1 MKRLVICIFTI
12 LLTSVSMMQARTV
25 GLVLSGGG
33 AKGIAHI
40 GVIQALEDNDIPI
53 DYVTGTS
60 MGAIVGGLYAAGYT
74 PQEMMNLLISKE
86 FANWSTGVINPD
98 LTYYFDKSTATPAF
112 ATINFALRD
121 TTKQSSGII
130 PASLIN
136 PIPMNFAFMELFS
149 AYTAQCKGDFNNL
162 YIPFRCVASD
172 VFNKR
177 KLVCSNGDLGNAI
190 RASMSF
196 PIVFKPIYSNGIPL
210 FDGGIYD
217 NFPVD
222 VMRKDFAPEFIIGI
236 DVSTASSKVD
246 VNSLVDQ
253 VEAMVIQDH
262 GTVIPDSLG
271 VRMNLNLSEFGLLDF
286 NKAKAIYQIG
296 YNHTLELID
305 SIKGRIDTRISK
317 ESRAIA
323 RNTFKSKT
331 PKIIFDN
338 VNVTGTGNSMQNEYI
353 EQLFKFKDSSNFDIE
368 DAKISYYHAISSK
381 KLKDLIPTA
390 TYNDSTKKFTLNLKA
405 TPKDNYYA
413 GIGGFLTSSTNS
425 MMYLGARYSTLSL
438 NSFDAGIK
446 AWLGQSYYA
455 GETGAKISL
464 RTRIPSYIGISAVAS
479 KQKFYESDMLFYSD
493 ELPTFIINY
502 DNHIRLSYAMAIG
515 RKAKLDASIAYGALK
530 DHFYQSNII
539 DYTSAKQD
547 KATYRL
553 GQIKIAIER
562 NSLNHELYPTSGS
575 KLSLQASGMT
585 GNYEFKPAPNND
597 IEISGEYKKL
607 SWIDAELDIESYFP
621 IGNRFILGTRFNAL
635 ASTKRLVDNYT
646 ANIVQA
652 PAFCPTPATSN
663 YFNPAFRANS
673 YIAGGI
679 IPLIKIAENFQFR
692 TEFYLFSP
700 FRKITENTKLKAEYG
715 KWFDNLSY
723 MGETSLVY
731 NLSFASFS
739 IYGNYLSYPSKNWNF
754 GVSFGLLFTAPK
766 FLR

>member
-12 LLTSVSMMQARTV
+12 LLTSVSMLQARTV

-86 FANWSTGVINPD
+86 FADWSTGVINPD
-98 LTYYFDKSTATPAF
+98 LTYYFDKSTATAAF

-177 KLVCSNGDLGNAI
+177 KLICSNGDLGNAI

-296 YNHTLELID
+296 YDHTLELID
-305 SIKGRIDTRISK
+305 SIKGRINTRISK

-405 TPKDNYYA
+405 TPKDNYYV

-455 GETGAKISL
+455 GETGVKISL

-635 ASTKRLVDNYT
+635 TSTKRLVDNYT

-715 KWFDNLSY
+715 KWFDSLSY

>member
-12 LLTSVSMMQARTV
+12 LLTSVSMLQARTV

-86 FANWSTGVINPD
+86 FADWSTGVINPD

-177 KLVCSNGDLGNAI
+177 KLICSNGDLGNAI

-296 YNHTLELID
+296 YDHTMELID

-317 ESRAIA
+317 ESRTIA

-331 PKIIFDN
+331 PKIVFDN

-405 TPKDNYYA
+405 TPKDNYYV

-455 GETGAKISL
+455 GETGVKISL

-479 KQKFYESDMLFYSD
+479 KQKFYESDMLFYSE

-635 ASTKRLVDNYT
+635 TSTKRLVDNYT

-715 KWFDNLSY
+715 KWFDSLSY

>member
-12 LLTSVSMMQARTV
+12 LLTSVSMLQARTV

-86 FANWSTGVINPD
+86 FADWSTGVINPD

-296 YNHTLELID
+296 YDHTLELID
-305 SIKGRIDTRISK
+305 SIKGRINTRISK

-405 TPKDNYYA
+405 TPKDNYYV

-455 GETGAKISL
+455 GETGVKISL

-635 ASTKRLVDNYT
+635 TSTKRLVDNYT

-715 KWFDNLSY
+715 KWFDSLSY

>member
-1 MKRLVICIFTI
+1 
-12 LLTSVSMMQARTV
+12 
-25 GLVLSGGG
+25 
-33 AKGIAHI
+33 
-40 GVIQALEDNDIPI
+40 
-53 DYVTGTS
+53 
-60 MGAIVGGLYAAGYT
+60 
-74 PQEMMNLLISKE
+74 
-86 FANWSTGVINPD
+86 
-98 LTYYFDKSTATPAF
+98 
-112 ATINFALRD
+112 
-121 TTKQSSGII
+121 
-130 PASLIN
+130 
-136 PIPMNFAFMELFS
+136 
-149 AYTAQCKGDFNNL
+149 
-162 YIPFRCVASD
+162 
-172 VFNKR
+172 
-177 KLVCSNGDLGNAI
+177 
-190 RASMSF
+190 
-196 PIVFKPIYSNGIPL
+196 
-210 FDGGIYD
+210 
-217 NFPVD
+217 
-222 VMRKDFAPEFIIGI
+222 
-236 DVSTASSKVD
+236 
-246 VNSLVDQ
+246 
-253 VEAMVIQDH
+253 
-262 GTVIPDSLG
+262 
-271 VRMNLNLSEFGLLDF
+271 
-286 NKAKAIYQIG
+286 
-296 YNHTLELID
+296 
-305 SIKGRIDTRISK
+305 
-317 ESRAIA
+317 
-323 RNTFKSKT
+323 
-331 PKIIFDN
+331 
-338 VNVTGTGNSMQNEYI
+338 
-353 EQLFKFKDSSNFDIE
+353 
-368 DAKISYYHAISSK
+368 
-381 KLKDLIPTA
+381 
-390 TYNDSTKKFTLNLKA
+390 
-405 TPKDNYYA
+405 
-413 GIGGFLTSSTNS
+413 
-425 MMYLGARYSTLSL
+425 
-438 NSFDAGIK
+438 
-446 AWLGQSYYA
+446 
-455 GETGAKISL
+455 
-464 RTRIPSYIGISAVAS
+464 
-479 KQKFYESDMLFYSD
+479 
-493 ELPTFIINY
+493 
-502 DNHIRLSYAMAIG
+502 MAIG